1 MYELEKREVEFQFVP
16 EEFYNT
22 FKASV
27 KNWYEDFCY
36 CFPNRIP
43 EARLFSL
50 EHPIGF
56 EFESSLIW
64 FAGAILETLDPNGD
78 LEYATAYDL
87 SVMERVNFEEDIRTL
102 LDAENMVY
110 QIDGKI
116 KNAIILE
123 VW

>member
-1 MYELEKREVEFQFVP
+1 MYELERREVEFKFVP
-16 EEFYNT
+16 EEFYST

-27 KNWYEDFCY
+27 KSWYDGFCY
-36 CFPNRIP
+36 SFPNRIP
-43 EARLFSL
+43 EARLVSL

-64 FAGAILETLDPNGD
+64 FAGAIIETLDPNGD
-78 LEYATAYDL
+78 LEYATAYEL
-87 SVMERVNFEEDIRTL
+87 SVMERILFEEDIRTL

-110 QIDGKI
+110 LLDGKVQ
-116 KNAIILE
+116 NAIILE